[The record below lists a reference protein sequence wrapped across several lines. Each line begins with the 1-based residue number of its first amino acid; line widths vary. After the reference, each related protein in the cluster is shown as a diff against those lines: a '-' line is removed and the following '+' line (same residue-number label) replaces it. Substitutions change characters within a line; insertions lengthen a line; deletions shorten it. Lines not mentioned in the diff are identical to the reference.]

1 MSLTLETLTGAALRP
16 VLPDLARLRCTVFAE
31 WPYLYAG
38 DAEREAAE
46 QSWGEGVEGAAI
58 VVARDGD
65 TLVGLAT
72 CRPLAGCEEVL
83 LQPFAR
89 RGIDPALLCYFGESV
104 LLPAYRGRGLGH
116 AFFDGREAHARQ
128 LGLSAATFCA
138 VVRNDN
144 DPRRP
149 AEYRPLQGFWRQR
162 GYLPRPDLSCV
173 FDWREHGDDRETPHA
188 MGFWLREAL

>member
-16 VLPDLARLRCTVFAE
+16 VLPDLARLRCAIFAE

-65 TLVGLAT
+65 
-72 CRPLAGCEEVL
+72 R
-83 LQPFAR
+83 
-89 RGIDPALLCYFGESV
+89 V
-104 LLPAYRGRGLGH
+104 LLPAYRGRGLGY

-149 AEYRPLQGFWRQR
+149 AEYRPLHGFWRQR

-173 FDWREHGDDRETPHA
+173 FDWREHGDDRETPQA
-188 MGFWLREAL
+188 MGLWLKEAL